1 MSYTTLVP
9 TRVLAE
15 HLQDAT
21 WRLFDCRHE
30 LTQPGLGATQYAEG
44 HIPGA
49 VHAHMDRDLAA
60 PPNGANGRHPLPSP
74 EAFAAWLGRQGL
86 RPTDQVVAY
95 DASGGTAAARLWWML
110 RWLGHEAVAV
120 LDGGFNAWRKEG
132 RPVTASVPRIEPTR
146 YPGKPRA
153 DAEVDAARIVAH
165 LGHADMMIID
175 ARSAERYRGEKEPI
189 DPVAGRIP
197 GSRNRFCGLN
207 LAPDG
212 RFKDAATLR
221 SEFDALLDG
230 LVPGAVVHSCGSG
243 VAACHNLLAMEVA
256 GLSGSRLYP
265 GSWSEWIADPARPRE
280 QD

>member
-1 MSYTTLVP
+1 MSYTTVVA
-9 TRVLAE
+9 TQVLAQ
-15 HLQDAT
+15 HLRDAA
-21 WRLFDCRHE
+21 WRVIDCRHE
-30 LTQPGLGATQYAEG
+30 LAKPALGAAQYAEA

-60 PPNGANGRHPLPSP
+60 PPDGRNGRHPLPTP

-95 DASGGTAAARLWWML
+95 DASGGPAAARLWWML
-110 RWLGHEAVAV
+110 RWFGHEAVAV
-120 LDGGFNAWRKEG
+120 LDGGFAAWRAEG
-132 RPVTASVPRIEPTR
+132 RPVSAAVPRFAPTR
-146 YPGKPRA
+146 YPGSPHA
-153 DAEVDAARIVAH
+153 DAHVDAARVAAH
-165 LGHADMMIID
+165 LGAEDMLIID
-175 ARSAERYRGEKEPI
+175 ARAAERFRGEVEPI

-221 SEFDALLDG
+221 AEFAALLG
-230 LVPGAVVHSCGSG
+230 KRAPASVVHSCGSG
-243 VAACHNLLAMEVA
+243 VAACHNQLAMEIA

-280 QD
+280 KG

>member
-15 HLQDAT
+15 HLQEAT

-30 LTQPGLGATQYAEG
+30 LTQPGLGAAQYAEG

-110 RWLGHEAVAV
+110 RWVGHEAVAV
-120 LDGGFNAWRKEG
+120 LDGGFTAWRKEG
-132 RPVTASVPRIEPTR
+132 RPVTASVPRVAPTR

-197 GSRNRFCGLN
+197 GSHNRFCGLN

-230 LVPGAVVHSCGSG
+230 LAPGAVVHSCGSG

>member
-15 HLQDAT
+15 HLQDAD
-21 WRLFDCRHE
+21 WRVFDCRHE
-30 LTQPGLGATQYAEG
+30 LSQPELGAAQYAEA

-60 PPNGANGRHPLPSP
+60 PPNGRNGRHALPAPS
-74 EAFAAWLGRQGL
+74 AFAAWLGRQGL

-120 LDGGFNAWRKEG
+120 LDGGFTAWRNEG
-132 RPVTASVPRIEPTR
+132 RPVNSSVPRFAPSR
-146 YPGKPRA
+146 YPGQPRS
-153 DAEVDAARIVAH
+153 DALVDAARIAAH
-165 LGHADMMIID
+165 LDRADMLIVD
-175 ARSAERYRGEKEPI
+175 ARSAERFRGEREPI

-197 GSRNRFCGLN
+197 GSRNRYCGLN

-212 RFKDAATLR
+212 RFKDATTLR
-221 SEFDALLDG
+221 NEFGALLG
-230 LVPGAVVHSCGSG
+230 ERPPSAVVHSCGSG
-243 VAACHNLLAMEVA
+243 VAACHNLLAMEIA

-265 GSWSEWIADPARPRE
+265 GSWSEWISDPARPRE
-280 QD
+280 KD

>member
-9 TRVLAE
+9 TRVLAD
-15 HLQDAT
+15 HLQDAA
-21 WRLFDCRHE
+21 WRVFDCRHE
-30 LTQPGLGATQYAEG
+30 LTQPGLGAKQYAEG

-49 VHAHMDRDLAA
+49 LYAHMDRDLAA
-60 PPNGANGRHPLPSP
+60 PPDGGNGRHPLPAP
-74 EAFAAWLGRQGL
+74 ETFAAWLGRQGL

-110 RWLGHEAVAV
+110 RWIGHEAVAV
-120 LDGGFNAWRKEG
+120 LDGGFAAWRKEG
-132 RPVTASVPRIEPTR
+132 RPVSASVPRIAPTR

-153 DAEVDAARIVAH
+153 DAKVDAARIVAQ
-165 LGHADMMIID
+165 LGRADRVVID

-221 SEFDALLDG
+221 SEFDELLGG
-230 LVPGAVVHSCGSG
+230 LAPGAVVHSCGSG
-243 VAACHNLLAMEVA
+243 VAACHNLLAMEIA
-256 GLSGSRLYP
+256 GLSGSRLYA

-280 QD
+280 KD